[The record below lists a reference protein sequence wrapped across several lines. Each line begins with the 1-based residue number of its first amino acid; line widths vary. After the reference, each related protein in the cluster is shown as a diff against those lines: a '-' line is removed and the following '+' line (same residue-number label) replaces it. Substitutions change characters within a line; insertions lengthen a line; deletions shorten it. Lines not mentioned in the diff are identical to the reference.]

1 MEPFVRQ
8 AAMTRQSVIAAPSLA
23 LARLAPGVAESIKGT
38 LTRPKSLFALT
49 LLLAT
54 TIPFVVVALQRILPG
69 FIVVSVQEVIFF
81 LGGIHVPLTAYLFF
95 DPKIRAFMRHRPIAL
110 IVGPILIFAICFFVF
125 LSTWQSRAAG
135 QAWPVVY
142 FMLGVLA
149 WNNWHFGKQ
158 NVGVYSFFRLSQ
170 SQPGVVSLERKL
182 IVFGA
187 VLGAVGIFAA
197 NDGGYLNNFINT
209 YAKNE
214 SFPLLRSVA
223 DNVSSFARIGQY
235 ALLAFVFGYLAINW
249 RRYTWKTA
257 TMFFMCANFFF
268 PIYVAMD
275 MPVLTAVFAC
285 SILSHG
291 VQYCVF
297 LGFHAGQYRE
307 DSGERGAPAPTN
319 ERGAPA
325 PKGRTGS
332 IVMCVILVV
341 LAVFIGE
348 NFLYNKFIPKDFFST
363 VVAQAAGRGDVLT
376 PIAESFMIGILL
388 THFWLDS
395 FFWRFKSPEPR
406 KWMSKRYAFL
416 INPGDGKRT

>member
-23 LARLAPGVAESIKGT
+23 LARLAPGLGETIKGT

-110 IVGPILIFAICFFVF
+110 IGGPILIFAICFFVF
-125 LSTWQSRAAG
+125 LSSWQSRAAG

-158 NVGVYSFFRLSQ
+158 NVGVYSFFRLAQ

-187 VLGAVGIFAA
+187 LLGAVGIFAA
-197 NDGGYLNNFINT
+197 NDGGYLTNFINA
-209 YAKNE
+209 YGKND
-214 SFPLLRSVA
+214 SFSLLQIVA
-223 DNVSSFARIGQY
+223 AHVLSFAMIVRQ
-235 ALLAFVFGYLAINW
+235 ALLALVGGYPACKW
-249 RRYTWKTA
+249 RRSPWMTVM
-257 TMFFMCANFFF
+257 MFFLW
-268 PIYVAMD
+268 P
-275 MPVLTAVFAC
+275 
-285 SILSHG
+285 H
-291 VQYCVF
+291 
-297 LGFHAGQYRE
+297 
-307 DSGERGAPAPTN
+307 
-319 ERGAPA
+319 
-325 PKGRTGS
+325 
-332 IVMCVILVV
+332 
-341 LAVFIGE
+341 
-348 NFLYNKFIPKDFFST
+348 
-363 VVAQAAGRGDVLT
+363 
-376 PIAESFMIGILL
+376 
-388 THFWLDS
+388 
-395 FFWRFKSPEPR
+395 
-406 KWMSKRYAFL
+406 
-416 INPGDGKRT
+416 

>member
-1 MEPFVRQ
+1 MEPFARQ
-8 AAMTRQSVIAAPSLA
+8 AAVARESVVGAPSLA
-23 LARLAPGVAESIKGT
+23 IARLAPGIAGSIKGT
-38 LTRPKSLFALT
+38 LTRPKSLFALA
-49 LLLAT
+49 LLLGT

-69 FIVVSVQEVIFF
+69 FIAISVKEVVFF
-81 LGGIHVPLTAYLFF
+81 LGAIHVPLTVYLFF
-95 DPKIRAFMRHRPIAL
+95 DPRIRTFMRHRPIAL
-110 IVGPILIFAICFFVF
+110 IGGPIMIFAICFFVF
-125 LSTWQSRAAG
+125 LSTWSSRETG
-135 QAWPVVY
+135 EAWPAVY

-170 SQPGVVSLERKL
+170 SQPSAAMFERRM

-187 VLGAVGIFAA
+187 VLGAVGIFAM
-197 NDGGYLNNFINT
+197 NGGGYLNNYILM

-214 SFPLLRSVA
+214 PFTVTRAVA
-223 DNVSSFARIGQY
+223 DYVSSFARIGQY
-235 ALLAFVFGYLAINW
+235 VLVAFVVGYLAINW

-307 DSGERGAPAPTN
+307 DSN
-319 ERGAPA
+319 ERGVPG
-325 PKGRTGS
+325 PKGRAGS

-341 LAVFIGE
+341 LAAFIGE

-363 VVAQAAGRGDVLT
+363 VVTQAAGRGDVLT
-376 PIAESFMIGILL
+376 PVAESFMIGILL

-406 KWMSKRYAFL
+406 QWMSKRYAFL

>member
-1 MEPFVRQ
+1 MEQFVRPATMAQ
-8 AAMTRQSVIAAPSLA
+8 QSVIAAPSLA
-23 LARLAPGVAESIKGT
+23 GARQAPRLVESIKAT
-38 LTRPKSLFALT
+38 LAEPKSLFGLT
-49 LLLAT
+49 LMLAT
-54 TIPFVVVALQRILPG
+54 TIPFVVIALQHVLPG
-69 FIVVSVQEVIFF
+69 FIVVSVREVIFF

-95 DPKIRAFMRHRPIAL
+95 DPKIRAFMRHRPVAL
-110 IVGPILIFAICFFVF
+110 IIGPILIFAICFFVF
-125 LSTWQSRAAG
+125 LSSWQSRAAG
-135 QAWPVVY
+135 EAWPVVY
-142 FMLGVLA
+142 FMLFVLA

-158 NVGVYSFFRLSQ
+158 NVGVYSFFRLAQ
-170 SQPGVVSLERKL
+170 SQPGVASLERKL
-182 IVFGA
+182 IVCGA

-214 SFPLLRSVA
+214 SFALLRSVA

-235 ALLAFVFGYLAINW
+235 ALLAFVAGYLAINW

-285 SILSHG
+285 SMLSHG

-307 DSGERGAPAPTN
+307 DSSERGVP
-319 ERGAPA
+319 G
-325 PKGRTGS
+325 PKGRAGS
-332 IVMCVILVV
+332 IVMCVVLVV
-341 LAVFIGE
+341 LAAFIGE

-363 VVAQAAGRGDVLT
+363 VVTQAAGRGDVLT
-376 PIAESFMIGILL
+376 PVAESFMIGILL

-395 FFWRFKSPEPR
+395 FFWRFKSSEPR
-406 KWMSKRYAFL
+406 QWMSKRYAFL
-416 INPGDGKRT
+416 INPGGGTK

>member
-1 MEPFVRQ
+1 MEQFVRPATMAQ
-8 AAMTRQSVIAAPSLA
+8 QSVIAAPSLA
-23 LARLAPGVAESIKGT
+23 GARQAPRLVESIKAT
-38 LTRPKSLFALT
+38 LAKPKSLFGLT
-49 LLLAT
+49 LMLAT
-54 TIPFVVVALQRILPG
+54 TIPFVVIALQHVLPG
-69 FIVVSVQEVIFF
+69 FIVVSVREVIFF
-81 LGGIHVPLTAYLFF
+81 LGRIHVPLTAYLFF
-95 DPKIRAFMRHRPIAL
+95 DPKIRAFMRHRPVAL
-110 IVGPILIFAICFFVF
+110 IIGPILIFAICFFVF
-125 LSTWQSRAAG
+125 LSSWQSRAAG
-135 QAWPVVY
+135 EAWPVVY
-142 FMLGVLA
+142 FMLFVLA

-158 NVGVYSFFRLSQ
+158 NVGVYSFFRLAQ
-170 SQPGVVSLERKL
+170 SQPGVASLERKL
-182 IVFGA
+182 IVCGA

-214 SFPLLRSVA
+214 SFALLRSVA

-235 ALLAFVFGYLAINW
+235 ALLAFVAGYLAINW

-285 SILSHG
+285 SMLSHG

-307 DSGERGAPAPTN
+307 DSSERGVP
-319 ERGAPA
+319 G
-325 PKGRTGS
+325 PKGRAGS
-332 IVMCVILVV
+332 IVMCVVLVV
-341 LAVFIGE
+341 LAAFIGE

-363 VVAQAAGRGDVLT
+363 VVTQAAGRGDVLT
-376 PIAESFMIGILL
+376 PVAESFMIGILL

-406 KWMSKRYAFL
+406 QWMSKRYAFL
-416 INPGDGKRT
+416 INPGGGTK

>member
-8 AAMTRQSVIAAPSLA
+8 AAMTRQSAIAAPSLA

-49 LLLAT
+49 LMLGT
-54 TIPFVVVALQRILPG
+54 TIPFVVVALQHILPG
-69 FIVVSVQEVIFF
+69 FVVVSVQEVIFF

-95 DPKIRAFMRHRPIAL
+95 DPKIRTFMRHRPVAL

-125 LSTWQSRAAG
+125 LSSWQSRAAG
-135 QAWPVVY
+135 EAWPVVY

-158 NVGVYSFFRLSQ
+158 NVGVYSFFRLAQ

-182 IVFGA
+182 IVCGA

-197 NDGGYLNNFINT
+197 NDGGYLTNFINT
-209 YAKNE
+209 YAKND
-214 SFPLLRSVA
+214 SFSLLRSVA

-235 ALLAFVFGYLAINW
+235 ALLAFVVGYLAVNW

-285 SILSHG
+285 SMLSHG

-297 LGFHAGQYRE
+297 LGFHAGHYRE
-307 DSGERGAPAPTN
+307 DSN
-319 ERGAPA
+319 ERGVPD

-332 IVMCVILVV
+332 IVMCVVLVV
-341 LAVFIGE
+341 LAAFIGE

-363 VVAQAAGRGDVLT
+363 VVTQAAGRGDVVT
-376 PIAESFMIGILL
+376 PVAESFMIGILL

-406 KWMSKRYAFL
+406 QWMSKRYAFL